1 MTAITTVT
9 ANPAIDTTATAE
21 HVVADRKLR
30 CTDVSHEPGGGGIN
44 VARAIARLGGT
55 AAAIHTQG
63 GENGNRL
70 SRLLDGEGLKHAPL
84 PVEGETRENVTV
96 YEDATGRQFRFVMP
110 GPKMTEDESKR
121 LLAAVE
127 ESCRRCEYLV
137 ASGSLPPGT
146 DAHLY
151 ARMASVAR
159 DNDTSF
165 ILDASGKALKAAL
178 EEGVYLV
185 KPNLR
190 EVAELAG
197 CDIGDEPCVRDHV
210 RQAIGEGQAEIFVVS
225 LGAGGVLLATREGVS
240 QMSAPTV
247 PVKSKVGAGDSMVAG
262 IVWGLA
268 QGKDVSDAV
277 RYGIASGAAAAMT
290 PGTELCRA
298 AETNRLYKQSVKEF
312 NEERQSTT
320 PH

>member
-30 CTDVSHEPGGGGIN
+30 CADVSHEPGGGGVN
-44 VARAIARLGGT
+44 VARAVARLGGS
-55 AAAIHTQG
+55 AIAIHTAG
-63 GENGNRL
+63 GENGSRL
-70 SRLLDGEGLKHAPL
+70 SRLLDEEG
-84 PVEGETRENVTV
+84 VDYQEVSIGGETRENVTV

-110 GPKMTEDESKR
+110 GPEMTGEESRR

-127 ESCRRCEYLV
+127 GSCQGCDYLV
-137 ASGSLPPGT
+137 GSGSLPPGAG
-146 DAHLY
+146 DGLY
-151 ARMASVAR
+151 ARMAATAR
-159 DNDTSF
+159 DNDTLF
-165 ILDASGKALKAAL
+165 ILDASGKALEQAL

-197 CDIGDEPCVRDHV
+197 CDVGDEPCVRDYV
-210 RQAIGEGQAEIFVVS
+210 RGGIEEGQAEVFVVS
-225 LGAGGVLLATREGVS
+225 LGAGGVLLGTKEGTTHIS
-240 QMSAPTV
+240 SPTV

-262 IVWGLA
+262 IVRGLA
-268 QGKDVSDAV
+268 QGKGVPDAV
-277 RYGIASGAAAAMT
+277 RYGIAAGAAAAMT

-298 AETNRLYKQSVKEF
+298 ADANRLYKLSVKKHS
-312 NEERQSTT
+312 EESQ
-320 PH
+320 